1 MMIAARR
8 AAVRIVLVVLL
19 AALAV
24 AMYHVGKEYS
34 VLVDNG
40 AVSDGSRELPAIAYG
55 RLVIDGDEKG
65 AVEIWED
72 DRSIMRFRGAKHTI
86 RIDVLDEDDDSVI
99 SSTTSEIDVDFDAQ
113 QWMLSLPAAA
123 AGESDVLV
131 PNPMRSAAPK
141 PEPDP
146 EPSDGDEMTPGF

>member
-1 MMIAARR
+1 MRIDPRR
-8 AAVRIVLVVLL
+8 TAVRVALIVIL

-65 AVEIWED
+65 AVDIWED

-99 SSTTSEIDVDFDAQ
+99 SSTAGEIDVDFDAQ
-113 QWMLSLPAAA
+113 QWMLSLPAVA

-131 PNPMRSAAPK
+131 LNPMRGAAPRQE
-141 PEPDP
+141 PEP
-146 EPSDGDEMTPGF
+146 EPSEGDEMTPGF